1 MKYSTNLVGCQS
13 PLDVVLSRLEGVR
26 RAGNGF
32 SALCPAHD
40 DTHQSLSVSEGRDGR
55 VLLKCHAGCDIKT
68 IVQALG
74 LELRDLFPPKPERKP
89 KPERT
94 SERKIVATYSY
105 VDESG
110 KVLFEVVRYEPK
122 AFAQRRPDGNG
133 DWIWNLE
140 SVRRVLYKLP
150 DVLRAVQSGET
161 IFIVEGEKD
170 ADALGGLGLVA
181 TTNPHGAGK
190 WRDDY
195 SQTIKG
201 AHVVILPD
209 KDDAGRKHADQ
220 VARSLWGKASSIKVV
235 ELPGDGIKD
244 VSDWLTAGG
253 TKEQL
258 LELILQA
265 PEWKPAPA
273 MAYDELRAAFEK
285 WLALPDDLA
294 IRFVLSVVIANRLSG
309 DPLWAF
315 IVGPSGSSKTE
326 FVNPLTTLEFVR
338 PLDQLTTNTFLS
350 GKQKK
355 DANASLLLQLPY
367 GAILLIRDFS
377 SILDMHR
384 EKRDEIFSQLRK
396 IYDGHLARATGEG
409 GESAYLSWTGKVGV
423 LACCTPAI
431 ERYRSLSTTLGER
444 FIYFY
449 MQTADRLT
457 IARTARV
464 NRPALREMREE
475 LAQAVKRFFDGL
487 SIPESVEMPDDI
499 GDWIARVA
507 DFVAVA
513 RTGVERDSYSASKE
527 ILESPDPEIPS
538 RLAQQLDV
546 LTCAHAVLMGR
557 NRVEPGD
564 VELTRHVALASI
576 PTTRRRIISLF
587 AREGWR
593 ELTTA
598 EVANALDL
606 PTNTIRRHLEDLT
619 ALGLLKRREGDT
631 NAYVWWV
638 ADFCRDGWELLTGGD
653 TRGAT
658 GNASP
663 DLYKDV
669 APQKSGYA
677 CVGVYPQK
685 GESLCLGGDFCGAT
699 PKEPLG
705 CDNPVAPQV
714 SEPPLDDEDC
724 PF

>member
-1 MKYSTNLVGCQS
+1 MTKYNGSLATCQS
-13 PLDVVLSRLEGVR
+13 PLDRVLSRLQGVR
-26 RAGNGF
+26 RSGKGW

-40 DTHQSLSVSEGRDGR
+40 DRKPSLSISENRDGQ
-55 VLLKCHAGCDIKT
+55 VLLYCHAGCDRKA
-68 IVQALG
+68 IVRALG
-74 LELRDLFPPKPERKP
+74 LEMRDLFPPKSERKP

-94 SERKIVATYSY
+94 SERKIVAVYPY

-122 AFAQRRPDGNG
+122 GFAQRRPDGQGYIYNING
-133 DWIWNLE
+133 
-140 SVRRVLYKLP
+140 VRRVLYRLP
-150 DVLRAVQSGET
+150 DVLKAVQSGET
-161 IFIVEGEKD
+161 VFIVEGEKD

-181 TTNPHGAGK
+181 TTNPQGAGK

-195 SQTIKG
+195 SETLKG
-201 AHVVILPD
+201 AHVVIIPD
-209 KDDAGRKHADQ
+209 RDEPGRKHADQ

-235 ELPGDGIKD
+235 ELSGDSVKD
-244 VSDWLTAGG
+244 VSDWLKAGG

-258 LELILQA
+258 LGLVLQA
-265 PEWKPAPA
+265 QEWRPAPA

-315 IVGPSGSSKTE
+315 VVGPSGSSKTE
-326 FVNPLTTLEFVR
+326 LVNPLTTLEFVR

-350 GKQKK
+350 GKQRK
-355 DANASLLLQLPY
+355 DPNASLLLQLPY

-409 GESAYLSWTGKVGV
+409 GESAYISWTGKIGV

-449 MQTADRLT
+449 MHTTDRLT
-457 IARTARV
+457 IARAARV

-487 SIPESVEMPDDI
+487 SIPQSVEMPDDI
-499 GDWIARVA
+499 GEWIARVA

-557 NRVEPGD
+557 NRVECGD
-564 VELTRHVALASI
+564 IELTRHVALASI
-576 PTTRRRIISLF
+576 PTTRRRIIALF
-587 AREGWR
+587 AKEAWR

-638 ADFCRDGWELLTGGD
+638 ADFCRDGWELLTGAD

-658 GNASP
+658 ENASP
-663 DLYKDV
+663 DLHKSV

-677 CVGVYPQK
+677 CVGVYPHK
-685 GESLCLGGDFCGAT
+685 GDGVCLYGDFCGAT
-699 PKEPLG
+699 PKEPSG
-705 CDNPVAPQV
+705 CDNPVAPSV
-714 SEPPLDDEDC
+714 SEPPPDDEDC

>member
-1 MKYSTNLVGCQS
+1 MSQS
-13 PLDVVLSRLEGVR
+13 NCSISDPIGQVIECLRRKNCHPRRLLGR
-26 RAGNGF
+26 WQAR
-32 SALCPAHD
+32 CPAHD
-40 DTHQSLSVSEGRDGR
+40 DTRPSLSISEGNDGR
-55 VLLKCHAGCDIKT
+55 ALIHCYAGCPTEK
-68 IVQALG
+68 IVAALG
-74 LELRDLFPPKPERKP
+74 LTLADLFPDAPAAGGKP
-89 KPERT
+89 T
-94 SERKIVATYSY
+94 RKIVARYPY
-105 VDESG
+105 QNADG
-110 KVLFEVVRYEPK
+110 QLLFEVVRYEPK
-122 AFAQRRPDGNG
+122 AFAQRRPDGKG
-133 DWIWNLE
+133 GWIWNLNG
-140 SVRRVLYKLP
+140 VRRVLYRLP
-150 DVLRAVQSGET
+150 DVLKAVQSGET
-161 IFIVEGEKD
+161 IFVVEGEKD
-170 ADALGGLGLVA
+170 ADALCGLGLVA

-195 SQTIKG
+195 SQALKG

-209 KDDAGRKHADQ
+209 KDEAGRKHADQ
-220 VARSLWGKASSIKVV
+220 VAKSLWGKARTIKVV
-235 ELPGDGIKD
+235 ELPGEGVKD
-244 VSDWLTAGG
+244 VSDWLRAGG
-253 TKEQL
+253 TKEKL
-258 LELILQA
+258 LKLVAQVSA
-265 PEWKPAPA
+265 WRPAPA
-273 MAYDELRAAFEK
+273 MSYEELRETFER

-294 IRFVLSVVIANRLSG
+294 IRFVLSVVIANRLQG

-326 FVNPLTTLEFVR
+326 IVNPLTTLEFVR

-350 GKQKK
+350 GKQRK
-355 DANASLLLQLPY
+355 DPNASLLLQLPY

-396 IYDGHLARATGEG
+396 IYDGHLARATGDG
-409 GESAYLSWTGKVGV
+409 GQSAYISWTGKIGV

-457 IARTARV
+457 IARAARV
-464 NRPALREMREE
+464 NRPALREMRAE

-487 SIPESVEMPDDI
+487 SIPQSVEMPDDI
-499 GDWIARVA
+499 GEWIARVA

-557 NRVEPGD
+557 NRVSWGD

-576 PTTRRRIISLF
+576 PTTRRRVIALF
-587 AREGWR
+587 AKEAWR

-619 ALGLLKRREGDT
+619 ALGLLKRRDGDA
-631 NAYVWWV
+631 NAYVWSV
-638 ADFCRDGWELLTGGD
+638 ADFCRQGWELLTGGD

-658 GNASP
+658 ENASL

-669 APQKSGYA
+669 APQKSGYV
-677 CVGVYPQK
+677 CVGVYPHK
-685 GESLCLGGDFCGAT
+685 GEGGCLYGDFCGAT
-699 PKEPLG
+699 PKEPSG
-705 CDNPVAPQV
+705 CDNPVAPRV
-714 SEPPLDDEDC
+714 SEPPPDDDDV

>member
-1 MKYSTNLVGCQS
+1 
-13 PLDVVLSRLEGVR
+13 VLI
-26 RAGNGF
+26 
-32 SALCPAHD
+32 
-40 DTHQSLSVSEGRDGR
+40 
-55 VLLKCHAGCDIKT
+55 KCHAGCDIKA
-68 IVQALG
+68 IVRALG
-74 LELRDLFPPKPERKP
+74 LELRDLFPPKSERKP
-89 KPERT
+89 KPEP
-94 SERKIVATYSY
+94 ERKIAAVYPY

-110 KVLFEVVRYEPK
+110 KLIFEVVRYEPK
-122 AFAQRRPDGNG
+122 SFAQRRPDGNG
-133 DWIWNLE
+133 GWIWNLE
-140 SVRRVLYKLP
+140 GVRRVLYKLP
-150 DVLRAVQSGET
+150 DVLRAVESGET

-170 ADALGGLGLVA
+170 ADALCGLDLVA

-190 WRDDY
+190 WRDEY
-195 SQTIKG
+195 SETLKG
-201 AHVVILPD
+201 AHVVIIPD
-209 KDDAGRKHADQ
+209 NDEPGRRHAES
-220 VARSLWGKASSIKVV
+220 VARSLWGKARSIKIV
-235 ELPGDGIKD
+235 ELPGDSVKD
-244 VSDWLTAGG
+244 ASDWIKAGG

-258 LELILQA
+258 QELVASAQ
-265 PEWKPAPA
+265 EWRPAPA
-273 MAYDELRAAFEK
+273 MAYDELRETFEK

-309 DPLWAF
+309 DPMWAF

-326 FVNPLTTLEFVR
+326 LVNPLTTLEFVR

-355 DANASLLLQLPY
+355 DPNASLLLQLPY

-409 GESAYLSWTGKVGV
+409 GESAYISWTGKVGV

-449 MQTADRLT
+449 MQTTDRLT

-487 SIPESVEMPDDI
+487 SIPQSVEMPDDT

-587 AREGWR
+587 AKEAWR

-619 ALGLLKRREGDT
+619 ALGLLKRRDRDG
-631 NAYVWWV
+631 NAYVWRV
-638 ADFCRDGWELLTGGD
+638 ADFCRAGWELLIGGD

-658 GNASP
+658 ENASP
-663 DLYKDV
+663 DLHKDV

-677 CVGVYPQK
+677 CVGVYPKK
-685 GESLCLGGDFCGAT
+685 GDGGCLSPDFCGTT
-699 PKEPLG
+699 PKCSSG
-705 CDNPVAPQV
+705 CDNPVAPSV
-714 SEPPLDDEDC
+714 SEPPLDDDVVSS
-724 PF
+724 

>member
-1 MKYSTNLVGCQS
+1 VLK
-13 PLDVVLSRLEGVR
+13 PLAGRRVVLW
-26 RAGNGF
+26 
-32 SALCPAHD
+32 
-40 DTHQSLSVSEGRDGR
+40 
-55 VLLKCHAGCDIKT
+55 
-68 IVQALG
+68 
-74 LELRDLFPPKPERKP
+74 
-89 KPERT
+89 
-94 SERKIVATYSY
+94 
-105 VDESG
+105 
-110 KVLFEVVRYEPK
+110 
-122 AFAQRRPDGNG
+122 PDN
-133 DWIWNLE
+133 
-140 SVRRVLYKLP
+140 
-150 DVLRAVQSGET
+150 
-161 IFIVEGEKD
+161 
-170 ADALGGLGLVA
+170 
-181 TTNPHGAGK
+181 
-190 WRDDY
+190 
-195 SQTIKG
+195 
-201 AHVVILPD
+201 
-209 KDDAGRKHADQ
+209 DDAGRAHMSGIAVLLRELGADVRWFDWPEAPSGGDAADYIAQ
-220 VARSLWGKASSIKVV
+220 GGDVRKLHELLAS
-235 ELPGDGIKD
+235 
-244 VSDWLTAGG
+244 
-253 TKEQL
+253 
-258 LELILQA
+258 A
-265 PEWKPAPA
+265 PEWRPAPA
-273 MAYDELRAAFEK
+273 VSYEELRAVFEK

-326 FVNPLTTLEFVR
+326 IVNPLTTLEFVR

-355 DANASLLLQLPY
+355 DPNASLLLQLPY

-409 GESAYLSWTGKVGV
+409 GESAYISWSGKIGV

-449 MQTADRLT
+449 MQTTDRLT
-457 IARTARV
+457 IARAARV

-487 SIPESVEMPDDI
+487 SIPQSVEMPDDI
-499 GDWIARVA
+499 GEWIARVA

-557 NRVEPGD
+557 NRVERGD

-576 PTTRRRIISLF
+576 PTTRRRIIALF
-587 AREGWR
+587 AKEGWR

-619 ALGLLKRREGDT
+619 ALGLLKRRDGDT
-631 NAYVWWV
+631 NAYVWSV
-638 ADFCRDGWELLTGGD
+638 ADFCREGWELLTGGD

-658 GNASP
+658 ENASP

-669 APQKSGYA
+669 VPQKSGYA
-677 CVGVYPQK
+677 CVGVYPHK
-685 GESLCLGGDFCGAT
+685 GEGVCLYGDFCGAT
-699 PKEPLG
+699 PKGPSG
-705 CDNPVAPQV
+705 CDNPVAPSV
-714 SEPPLDDEDC
+714 SEPPPDDDDV

>member
-1 MKYSTNLVGCQS
+1 MLKYTGGPGTCQA
-13 PLDVVLSRLEGVR
+13 PIDRVLSRLQGVR
-26 RAGNGF
+26 RSGKGW

-40 DTHQSLSVSEGRDGR
+40 DRHQSLSVSKGRDGR
-55 VLLKCHAGCDIKT
+55 VLLKCHAGCDIKA
-68 IVQALG
+68 IVRAIG
-74 LELRDLFPPKPERKP
+74 LELRDLFPPKPER
-89 KPERT
+89 T
-94 SERKIVATYSY
+94 SERTPTRVFEIRDVDGKLVALH
-105 VDESG
+105 E
-110 KVLFEVVRYEPK
+110 RYDK
-122 AFAQRRPDGNG
+122 PDGKSFV
-133 DWIWNLE
+133 W
-140 SVRRVLYKLP
+140 KLP
-150 DVLRAVQSGET
+150 NGQTGLGGLSTKALPLYGSERLRQWPDDALVVLC
-161 IFIVEGEKD
+161 EGEKAAQALLD
-170 ADALGGLGLVA
+170 AGIPALGTVC
-181 TTNPHGAGK
+181 GASTVPDMSVLKPLAG
-190 WRDDY
+190 RR
-195 SQTIKG
+195 
-201 AHVVILPD
+201 VVLWPD
-209 KDDAGRKHADQ
+209 NDDAGRAHMSKIAVLLRELGADVKWFDWPEAPSGGDAADYIAQ
-220 VARSLWGKASSIKVV
+220 GGDVHKLQELLAS
-235 ELPGDGIKD
+235 
-244 VSDWLTAGG
+244 
-253 TKEQL
+253 
-258 LELILQA
+258 A

-273 MAYDELRAAFEK
+273 VSYDELRATFEK

-326 FVNPLTTLEFVR
+326 LVNPLTTLEFVR

-350 GKQKK
+350 GKQRK
-355 DANASLLLQLPY
+355 DPNASLLLQLPY

-409 GESAYLSWTGKVGV
+409 GESAYISWTGKVGV

-449 MQTADRLT
+449 MQTTDRLT

-487 SIPESVEMPDDI
+487 SIPQSVEMPDDI
-499 GDWIARVA
+499 GEWIARVA

-546 LTCAHAVLMGR
+546 LTCAHAVLMRR
-557 NRVEPGD
+557 NRVEWGD
-564 VELTRHVALASI
+564 IELTRHVALASI
-576 PTTRRRIISLF
+576 PTTRRRIIALF
-587 AREGWR
+587 AKEAWR

-619 ALGLLKRREGDT
+619 ALGLLKRRDGDT

-638 ADFCRDGWELLTGGD
+638 ADFCRDGWELLTGAD

-658 GNASP
+658 QNASP
-663 DLYKDV
+663 DLHKSV

-677 CVGVYPQK
+677 CVGVYPHK
-685 GESLCLGGDFCGAT
+685 GDGVCLGGDFCGAT
-699 PKEPLG
+699 PKEPSG
-705 CDNPVAPQV
+705 CDNPVAPSV
-714 SEPPLDDEDC
+714 SEPPPDDEDC

>member
-1 MKYSTNLVGCQS
+1 
-13 PLDVVLSRLEGVR
+13 
-26 RAGNGF
+26 
-32 SALCPAHD
+32 
-40 DTHQSLSVSEGRDGR
+40 LSVSEGRDGR
-55 VLLKCHAGCDIKT
+55 VLLKCHAGCDIKA

-74 LELRDLFPPKPERKP
+74 LELRDLFPPKPERARTR
-89 KPERT
+89 ERT
-94 SERKIVATYSY
+94 SERTPTRVFEIRDVDGKLVALH
-105 VDESG
+105 E
-110 KVLFEVVRYEPK
+110 RYDK
-122 AFAQRRPDGNG
+122 PDGKSFV
-133 DWIWNLE
+133 W
-140 SVRRVLYKLP
+140 KLP
-150 DVLRAVQSGET
+150 NGQTGLGGLSTKALPLYGSERLRQWPGDALVVLC
-161 IFIVEGEKD
+161 EGEKAAQALLD
-170 ADALGGLGLVA
+170 AGIPALGTVC
-181 TTNPHGAGK
+181 GAGTTPE
-190 WRDDY
+190 R
-195 SQTIKG
+195 SVLRPLAG
-201 AHVVILPD
+201 RRVVLWPD
-209 KDDAGRKHADQ
+209 NDDAGRAHMSRIAALLRELGADVRWFAWPESPSGGDAADYIAQ
-220 VARSLWGKASSIKVV
+220 GGDV
-235 ELPGDGIKD
+235 EALR
-244 VSDWLTAGG
+244 TAFAN
-253 TKEQL
+253 
-258 LELILQA
+258 A
-265 PEWKPAPA
+265 PEWRPAPA
-273 MAYDELRAAFEK
+273 VSYEELRATFEK

-315 IVGPSGSSKTE
+315 VVGPSGSSKTE
-326 FVNPLTTLEFVR
+326 LVNPLTTLEFVR

-355 DANASLLLQLPY
+355 DPNASLLLQLPY

-409 GESAYLSWTGKVGV
+409 GESAYISWTGKVGV

-499 GDWIARVA
+499 GEWIARVA

-557 NRVEPGD
+557 NRVEWGD

-576 PTTRRRIISLF
+576 PTTRRRIIALF
-587 AREGWR
+587 AKEGWR

-619 ALGLLKRREGDT
+619 ALGLLKRRDGDA
-631 NAYVWWV
+631 NAYVWAV
-638 ADFCRDGWELLTGGD
+638 ADFCRQGWELLTGGD

-658 GNASP
+658 GNASL

-685 GESLCLGGDFCGAT
+685 GEGGCLYGDFCGAT
-699 PKEPLG
+699 PKEPSG

-714 SEPPLDDEDC
+714 SEPPPDDDDC